1 MRAPTFVLSLVSL
14 LSIVLASATI
24 ARAEEPT
31 GSARVEAQ
39 RVLAK
44 FAREPS
50 VLDVQGAAARFAKVN
65 PGFYDGWVA
74 QSHLAY
80 ILPNTLQGRIRNT
93 ADDNRDLRTTSSGTG
108 SLSDLVSNGDQTQ
121 LELRVGWDLTR
132 LVYNRDSIAASRQIE
147 RIVNQREDLL
157 TTVNKL
163 FFARRQLQVDML
175 LEPANSIERAIKQQL
190 RLDGLTADLDALTGG
205 WFSKQLAAATPAP

>member
-1 MRAPTFVLSLVSL
+1 MRQSTLAHALSPIALALALVSAPT
-14 LSIVLASATI
+14 AH
-24 ARAEEPT
+24 AEEPN
-31 GSARVEAQ
+31 GNARGEAQ
-39 RVLAK
+39 RILAK

-50 VLDVQGAAARFAKVN
+50 VLDVQSAAARFARVH
-65 PGFYDGWVA
+65 PDFYDGWIA
-74 QSHLAY
+74 QSHFAY
-80 ILPNTLQGRIRNT
+80 LLPNTLQGRVRNT

-121 LELRVGWDLTR
+121 LELRVGWDLSR
-132 LVYNRDSIAASRQIE
+132 LVYNRESVAAARQIE

-163 FFARRQLQVDML
+163 YFARRQLQVDMV
-175 LEPANSIERAIKQQL
+175 LEPANSVERALKQQL

-205 WFSKQLAAATPAP
+205 WFSRQLAAATER